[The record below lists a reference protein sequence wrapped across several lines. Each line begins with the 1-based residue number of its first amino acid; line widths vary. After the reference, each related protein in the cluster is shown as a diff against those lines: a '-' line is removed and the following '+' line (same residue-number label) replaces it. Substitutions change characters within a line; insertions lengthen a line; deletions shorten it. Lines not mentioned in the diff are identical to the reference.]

1 MQQFRQWNQM
11 NVDYGAQK
19 MLILVLVIILPGT
32 LTAQV
37 STIIYY
43 ETQII
48 LVTLLLDNKINDWL
62 SAMVRFS
69 FDTYSELQEERIN
82 VGSADVSSYSRR
94 NSNVSE
100 YNYDAMLNFNKDL
113 TEKLNLEGN
122 IGFNLRNNTRNNI
135 FAATNGGLSLR
146 SLYSFE

>member
-1 MQQFRQWNQM
+1 
-11 NVDYGAQK
+11 
-19 MLILVLVIILPGT
+19 
-32 LTAQV
+32 
-37 STIIYY
+37 
-43 ETQII
+43 

-100 YNYDAMLNFNKDL
+100 YNYDAM
-113 TEKLNLEGN
+113 
-122 IGFNLRNNTRNNI
+122 
-135 FAATNGGLSLR
+135 
-146 SLYSFE
+146 

>member
-32 LTAQV
+32 LTDQV
-37 STIIYY
+37 TKTNLPDNPYWTSTRIMRLI
-43 ETQII
+43 QDQGI

-100 YNYDAMLNFNKDL
+100 YNYDAMQLNKDL
-113 TEKLNLEGN
+113 TEKLNLEGKLVS
-122 IGFNLRNNTRNNI
+122 I
-135 FAATNGGLSLR
+135 
-146 SLYSFE
+146 

>member
-1 MQQFRQWNQM
+1 
-11 NVDYGAQK
+11 
-19 MLILVLVIILPGT
+19 
-32 LTAQV
+32 
-37 STIIYY
+37 
-43 ETQII
+43 
-48 LVTLLLDNKINDWL
+48 
-62 SAMVRFS
+62 MVRFS

-100 YNYDAMLNFNKDL
+100 YDAMLNFNKDL

-135 FAATNGGLSLR
+135 FAATNGGLFEILSLSNSR
-146 SLYSFE
+146 NLF

>member
-1 MQQFRQWNQM
+1 MRLIQDQ
-11 NVDYGAQK
+11 G
-19 MLILVLVIILPGT
+19 ILVGNV
-32 LTAQV
+32 A
-37 STIIYY
+37 
-43 ETQII
+43 
-48 LVTLLLDNKINDWL
+48 KINDWL

-82 VGSADVSSYSRR
+82 VGSDVSSYSRR

-122 IGFNLRNNTRNNI
+122 IGFNLRNNVTI
-135 FAATNGGLSLR
+135 SAATNGGLNLR
-146 SLYSFE
+146 SLYLSNSRNLFCSIRTIQAAWLTVSISEQV

>member
-62 SAMVRFS
+62 S
-69 FDTYSELQEERIN
+69 YGEILI
-82 VGSADVSSYSRR
+82 
-94 NSNVSE
+94 
-100 YNYDAMLNFNKDL
+100 
-113 TEKLNLEGN
+113 
-122 IGFNLRNNTRNNI
+122 
-135 FAATNGGLSLR
+135 
-146 SLYSFE
+146 

>member
-1 MQQFRQWNQM
+1 VN
-11 NVDYGAQK
+11 YK
-19 MLILVLVIILPGT
+19 
-32 LTAQV
+32 
-37 STIIYY
+37 
-43 ETQII
+43 
-48 LVTLLLDNKINDWL
+48 K
-62 SAMVRFS
+62 
-69 FDTYSELQEERIN
+69 RIN

-122 IGFNLRNNTRNNI
+122 IGFNLRNNTRNI